1 MADVI
6 YVPKSD
12 ILDLIT
18 EENEAGGFTDYSN
31 YSNLWDTVDDM
42 PAADVQPVKHGRWLE
57 THISFCNLIPEDK
70 KEEGHSF
77 FMAEMKCSCCKK
89 YNTVTF
95 ALSLNKPN
103 FCHHCGA
110 RMDLNSVTHDRCS
123 NYMDCDGNCFI
134 DDTPCDCD
142 GNIEKCKGR

>member
-18 EENEAGGFTDYSN
+18 GEYEAGSFTDYSN
-31 YSNLWDTVDDM
+31 YSNLWDAVDDM
-42 PAADVQPVKHGRWLE
+42 PAADVQPVKQGRWIGIYE
-57 THISFCNLIPEDK
+57 WAKMHDSTPSGMCTYFWCSECQTEQEK
-70 KEEGHSF
+70 KS
-77 FMAEMKCSCCKK
+77 
-89 YNTVTF
+89 
-95 ALSLNKPN
+95 N
-103 FCHHCGA
+103 FCPNCGA
-110 RMDLNSVTHDRCS
+110 RMYLNSVTHDRCS